1 MQRSITGKLLIR
13 AYTPGV
19 DVKQN
24 APSKEFSQ
32 RGFELDAHLK
42 FATELT
48 RAHAEEAIKGWT
60 GLNPTFYGEPDQV
73 RAVRLTGD
81 IDRNLAREE
90 LRKGLESGLLRGA
103 ELGFRAFLRS
113 EKSFEFMPW
122 LKNRILKTTDIE
134 LVDFWD
140 GIKYILE

>member
-1 MQRSITGKLLIR
+1 MIR

-48 RAHAEEAIKGWT
+48 QAHAEEAIKGWA
-60 GLNPTFYGEPDQV
+60 GLKPTFYGEPDHI

-81 IDRNLAREE
+81 IDRNLARDE

>member
-1 MQRSITGKLLIR
+1 MEAR
-13 AYTPGV
+13 
-19 DVKQN
+19 QN
-24 APSKEFSQ
+24 LPQKEFSQ

-42 FATELT
+42 FATDLT
-48 RAHAEEAIKGWT
+48 RAHAEEAIRGWV
-60 GLNPTFYGEPDQV
+60 GLSPTFYGEEDRI

-81 IDRNLAREE
+81 IDRNLARDE

-122 LKNRILKTTDIE
+122 LKNRILKTTDIA

>member
-1 MQRSITGKLLIR
+1 METRQ
-13 AYTPGV
+13 
-19 DVKQN
+19 Q
-24 APSKEFSQ
+24 PSQKEFSQ

-42 FATELT
+42 FSTELT
-48 RAHAEEAIKGWT
+48 RAHAEEAIKGW
-60 GLNPTFYGEPDQV
+60 GNLRVTFYGEPDAV

-81 IDRNLAREE
+81 IERDQAREE

-122 LKNRILKTTDIE
+122 LKNRILKVSDLE

>member
-1 MQRSITGKLLIR
+1 MEV
-13 AYTPGV
+13 TPN
-19 DVKQN
+19 DLK
-24 APSKEFSQ
+24 KEFSQ

-42 FATELT
+42 FASELT
-48 RAHAEEAIKGWT
+48 QAHAEEAIKGWT
-60 GLNPTFYGEPDQV
+60 GLTSTFYGEADRI

-81 IDRNLAREE
+81 IDRDLARQE

-113 EKSFEFMPW
+113 ERSFEFMPW
-122 LKNRILKTTDIE
+122 LKNRVLKTTDLD